1 MPKRLTVEAAIAYVE
16 RTSQLSLI
24 AIDGLPCS
32 GKSTMANQ
40 LARRFEFECIY
51 LDEFVL
57 PQKDWPERIRP
68 AFPFEY
74 IRYQEFVRTVET
86 LATGEECA
94 FYPFDWNS
102 LSISRTL
109 RTITLTKPVVVE
121 GVSSLNSSLC
131 PFYDLRVFVE
141 SDRRSTLQTAL
152 DRGVGAWETEW
163 RELFL
168 PSVDLYM
175 STEPENRADVL
186 VAGRGA
192 YLAA

>member
-1 MPKRLTVEAAIAYVE
+1 MPKQLTLEAAITQIE
-16 RTSQLSLI
+16 RCSQLSLI

-32 GKSTMANQ
+32 GKSTMANR
-40 LARRFEFECIY
+40 LARRFDFECIY

-57 PQKDWPERIRP
+57 PQKDWPPKIKP

-74 IRYQEFVRTVET
+74 IRYQEFIRTVET
-86 LATGEECA
+86 LTRAGECA

-102 LSISRTL
+102 YTISETL
-109 RTITLTKPVVVE
+109 RTVTLTKSVVIE
-121 GVSSLNSSLC
+121 GVSSLNPKLC
-131 PFYDLRVFVE
+131 PLYDLRIFVE
-141 SDRRSTLQTAL
+141 SDRMSTLQTAI
-152 DRGVGAWETEW
+152 DRGVGGWETEW

-186 VAGRGA
+186 VGGRGV
-192 YLAA
+192 